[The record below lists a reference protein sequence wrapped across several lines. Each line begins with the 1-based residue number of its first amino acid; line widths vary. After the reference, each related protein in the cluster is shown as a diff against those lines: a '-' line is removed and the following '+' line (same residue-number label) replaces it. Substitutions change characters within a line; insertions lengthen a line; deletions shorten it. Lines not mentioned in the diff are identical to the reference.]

1 MEHWHRRQTQS
12 SMGQWSTCSAVT
24 SGRSSKRWG
33 ACFVRVGSIGSNG
46 GNQMGFSIRFL
57 ARRFIAR
64 SLQQGL
70 EHRRGTIH
78 PWALALGMLVIDLL

>member
-1 MEHWHRRQTQS
+1 
-12 SMGQWSTCSAVT
+12 
-24 SGRSSKRWG
+24 
-33 ACFVRVGSIGSNG
+33 
-46 GNQMGFSIRFL
+46 MGFSIRFL